1 MSKRSVIISA
11 GGVGKRMGAAIPKQF
26 LLLNGKPIIMHT
38 INRFL
43 AFDAEMEVIIVLP
56 KDQIEAW
63 KAYCDK
69 YQFTP
74 VHKVVVGGAERF
86 HSVKNGLAAVTGNWV
101 AVHDAVRP
109 LVSTA
114 VLKNCFTAVEKELAV
129 VPVLPPKQSLRKVNN
144 EGSVAVD
151 RSQFVMVQT
160 PQCFSLDVLKNA
172 YSLPY
177 ESNYTDDASVVE
189 RSGVS
194 ITLVA
199 GNEEN
204 IKITTPMDLQ
214 WANFLL
220 NHE

>member
-11 GGVGKRMGAAIPKQF
+11 GGVGKRMGADIPKQF

-56 KDQIEAW
+56 KDQVEAW
-63 KAYCDK
+63 KAYCDE

-86 HSVKNGLAAVTGNWV
+86 HSVKNGLDAVTGDWV

-114 VLKNCFTAVEKELAV
+114 VLKNCFDAVEKGLSV

-144 EGSVAVD
+144 EESVAVD

-160 PQCFSLDVLKNA
+160 PQCFSLNVLKKA

-177 ESNYTDDASVVE
+177 ESNFTDDASVVE

-220 NHE
+220 NNE